1 MMVINCSIG
10 YITINGKNARKHV
23 TWLFGFGIA
32 LPIYENCVYRTDTI
46 TLRWWRWRCSKW
58 GNGQCKNHQDSNKCV
73 YVLGNSTNAWL
84 QYSVQHVIVDKK
96 WCHFFICET
105 IILQR
110 FAQDRKKN
118 NKRFCHTALGTN
130 AIIWIH
136 IYWERGRESE
146 KGRKKEKQSTSNYC
160 WIIIFCAI
168 FSILFW

>member
-1 MMVINCSIG
+1 MVINCSIG
-10 YITINGKNARKHV
+10 YITINGKMPENMLRSCLVLALHYLYTKIV
-23 TWLFGFGIA
+23 CIA
-32 LPIYENCVYRTDTI
+32 LTQSRYSGGGGVV
-46 TLRWWRWRCSKW
+46 
-58 GNGQCKNHQDSNKCV
+58 QCEEMANAKIIRIRINVCA
-73 YVLGNSTNAWL
+73 LGNSTNAWL

-105 IILQR
+105 IILLR
-110 FAQDRKKN
+110 FAQERKKN

-136 IYWERGRESE
+136 IYWERARESG
-146 KGRKKEKQSTSNYC
+146 KGRKNEKQSTSNYC